1 METNKL
7 MTPLFYGDMFNREGH
22 RMRAALERE
31 ISNGSVT
38 YRLWRSAGKPD
49 LEYPRADND
58 KYVLQVEI
66 NGYLA
71 PLRMTDFALTYLCG
85 FEPAAME
92 LYGGKEKRG
101 AWIDSLRESG
111 GFDAVNAAL
120 AKEQEEIERYG
131 RDPARQTDYI
141 QSVLDEHVSIYQ
153 KAKESGGQTFP
164 DFIGALVLD
173 ELAVCQELSGIFKEK
188 RQRER
193 AERAARVEAEE
204 RAYCEAENQK
214 AEQAVSEATQIIR
227 NGGVLKNVP
236 VRFFRSRYDARSY
249 SIVNY
254 LMRLYHVEVPLRT
267 QGWVNNKLTE
277 VTIQN
282 GRCSG
287 FRYLRAKNG
296 SPSEKFY
303 SCMNELIRAVAEQKP
318 EQMNEEAVA

>member
-1 METNKL
+1 MDTNKL

-58 KYVLQVEI
+58 KYVLHVEI

-71 PLRMTDFALTYLCG
+71 PLRMTDFSLTDHCG
-85 FEPAAME
+85 FEPAAMQ

-101 AWIDSLRESG
+101 AWIDALRESG
-111 GFDAVNAAL
+111 GYDAVNAAL
-120 AKEQEEIERYG
+120 AKEQEEIKRYG
-131 RDPARQTDYI
+131 RDPARQADYVQTI
-141 QSVLDEHVSIYQ
+141 LNEHVSIYQ

-164 DFIGALVLD
+164 DFIGALVMD
-173 ELAVCQELSGIFKEK
+173 DLAVCQELSGIFQEK

-193 AERAARVEAEE
+193 AERAAHKKAEDQ
-204 RAYCEAENQK
+204 AYCEAENQK
-214 AEQAVSEATQIIR
+214 AEQAVSKAIQIIR
-227 NGGVLKNVP
+227 SGGTLKNIP
-236 VRFFRSRYDARSY
+236 VRFFHSRYNARTY
-249 SIVNY
+249 YIINY
-254 LMRLYHVEVPLRT
+254 LMRLYHVNVPLRT
-267 QGWVNNKLTE
+267 QGWINERLNE
-277 VTIQN
+277 VSIHN

-287 FRYLRAKNG
+287 LRYLQTKNG
-296 SPSEKFY
+296 SSSAKFC